1 MCLLLKLL
9 SLWEM
14 CMKYHIYIYILLPH
28 KRCVGK
34 RVLQYNSIAALL
46 EPLCLNKQQHKRKNV
61 FEQHKKKNYS
71 LLLFYS
77 EAIWSILE
85 ATYNV
90 SCI

>member
-14 CMKYHIYIYILLPH
+14 CMKYYIYIYILLPH

-61 FEQHKKKNYS
+61 FEQHKKKI
-71 LLLFYS
+71 LFITFLFRSY
-77 EAIWSILE
+77 LE
-85 ATYNV
+85 YFR
-90 SCI
+90 SYL

>member
-14 CMKYHIYIYILLPH
+14 CMKHYIYIYILLPH

-61 FEQHKKKNYS
+61 FEQHKKKITLYYFFIQK
-71 LLLFYS
+71 LFG
-77 EAIWSILE
+77 
-85 ATYNV
+85 V
-90 SCI
+90 F